1 MAYLATDGNGI
12 DAEEII
18 RAFLLGVARGA
29 AEQFPTAEQAGESIG
44 RRVTRGRS
52 PRPDPVTK
60 QRRRLTKYQRTYK
73 KNLKLI
79 EPKYKKIDGS
89 WKQDGFKRAV
99 KEAHAM
105 TRKELGLPKNKKK

>member
-1 MAYLATDGNGI
+1 MADDENM
-12 DAEEII
+12 AEEII

-52 PRPDPVTK
+52 KGDPLDRPK
-60 QRRRLTKYQRTYK
+60 RLSKYQRTYK
-73 KNLKLI
+73 KNLKKV
-79 EPKYKKIDGS
+79 EPKYKLKNGS
-89 WKQDGFKRAV
+89 WKKNGFQRAV

-105 TRKELGLPKNKKK
+105 TRKDLGIKKGKK